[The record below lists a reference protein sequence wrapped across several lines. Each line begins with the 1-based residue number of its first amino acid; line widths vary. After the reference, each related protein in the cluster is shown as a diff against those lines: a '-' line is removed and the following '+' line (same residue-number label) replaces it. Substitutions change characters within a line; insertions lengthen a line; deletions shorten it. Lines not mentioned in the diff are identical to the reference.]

1 MTDTRITTV
10 YPRDAAPGARYV
22 EPQTIGVAVT
32 TRVPASPAATQAAGP
47 ELRGGLGQ
55 VILATIASTVGF
67 WAWMSIAP
75 LQNIYAQQMGL
86 DQGQISIMLAM
97 PVLVGALGRIVVGA
111 MTDRFGGR
119 RMFTLVLLASVPAVL
134 LVALA
139 GSIGSYPLLLV
150 AGFLLGVA
158 GTIFAVGIPFSS
170 AWFPAS
176 QRGLAN
182 GIFGMGMIGT
192 AVSAFAT
199 PRLAEGI
206 GYLPTHLLIAAV
218 VVVVAIVVWFFLR
231 ESPVWQ
237 SSHQPLV
244 PKVMGALRLAV
255 TWQMSFLYAIVF
267 GGFVAFSTYLP
278 KYLLTI
284 YPGEVDAVGAGT
296 RTALF
301 AAAAV
306 VARPIGGV
314 LADRFGPKVI
324 SLISLA
330 GIVATAYV
338 VGQQPPEGVLTG
350 VVFLL
355 MASAM
360 GLGMGA
366 VFAWVGPST
375 PPDKV
380 GAVTGV
386 VAAAGGLGG
395 YFPPLVMGATYHA
408 DTNSYALGLW
418 LLVLV
423 GAGALVVAGMLRDAR
438 ASKS

>member
-1 MTDTRITTV
+1 MSQITSPPTTDDSRE
-10 YPRDAAPGARYV
+10 R
-22 EPQTIGVAVT
+22 
-32 TRVPASPAATQAAGP
+32 
-47 ELRGGLGQ
+47 LRGGLLQ
-55 VILATIASTVGF
+55 VILATLASTAGF

-75 LQNIYAQQMGL
+75 LQNVYADRMGL
-86 DQGQISIMLAM
+86 DQGQISLMLAT
-97 PVLVGALGRIVVGA
+97 PVLVGALGRIAVGA
-111 MTDRFGGR
+111 LTDRLGGR
-119 RMFTLVLLASVPAVL
+119 RMFTLVLLVSVPAVL

-139 GSIGSYPLLLV
+139 GSIDSYPLLLV

-170 AWFPAS
+170 AWFPPS
-176 QRGLAN
+176 HRGFAT
-182 GIFGMGMIGT
+182 GVFGMGMIGT

-199 PRLAEGI
+199 PRLAVAI
-206 GYLPTHLLIAAV
+206 GYFPTHLVIAGILLVMAV
-218 VVVVAIVVWFFLR
+218 VVWIFLR
-231 ESPVWQ
+231 ESPAWEP
-237 SSHQPLV
+237 SREPLV
-244 PKVMGALRLAV
+244 PKVRGALRLAV

-278 KYLLTI
+278 KYLLTV
-284 YPGEVDAVGAGT
+284 YPNDVDAVGAGT

-306 VARPIGGV
+306 VARPVGGV
-314 LADRFGPKVI
+314 LADRFGPKLV

-350 VVFLL
+350 FVFLL
-355 MASAM
+355 MAAAM

-366 VFAWVGPST
+366 VFAWIGPST
-375 PPDKV
+375 PSDKV

-395 YFPPLVMGATYHA
+395 YFPPLVMGATYSPE
-408 DTNSYALGLW
+408 TNSYAMGLW

-438 ASKS
+438 AAKSAAT

>member
-1 MTDTRITTV
+1 MSTSAPAVETA
-10 YPRDAAPGARYV
+10 AAPD
-22 EPQTIGVAVT
+22 
-32 TRVPASPAATQAAGP
+32 
-47 ELRGGLGQ
+47 LRGGLTQ
-55 VILATIASTVGF
+55 VIIATLASTIGF
-67 WAWMSIAP
+67 WAWMAIAP
-75 LQNIYAQQMGL
+75 LQNIYSESMGL
-86 DQGQISIMLAM
+86 DQGQVSIMLAM

-119 RMFTLVLLASVPAVL
+119 IMFSALLLMGVPAVL
-134 LVALA
+134 LVAVA

-150 AGFLLGVA
+150 AAFILGIP

-170 AWFPAS
+170 AWFPA
-176 QRGLAN
+176 QRRGFAT
-182 GIFGMGMIGT
+182 GVFGMGMIGT
-192 AVSAFAT
+192 AVSAFFT
-199 PRLAEGI
+199 PRLVEWI
-206 GYLPTHLLIAAV
+206 GYWPTHLVIAGV
-218 VVVVAIVVWFFLR
+218 MVLWVLLVWFGMR
-231 ESPVWQ
+231 ESPAWTPSRQ
-237 SSHQPLV
+237 RLV
-244 PKVMGALRLAV
+244 PKVVGALKLV
-255 TWQMSFLYAIVF
+255 ITWEMSFLYAIVF

-284 YPGEVDAVGAGT
+284 YPGDVDPVGAGT
-296 RTALF
+296 RTAIF

-306 VARPIGGV
+306 ITRPIGGV

-330 GIVATAYV
+330 GIVVTAYI

-350 VVFLL
+350 VVFNL
-355 MASAM
+355 MAAAM
-360 GLGMGA
+360 GFGMGA
-366 VFAWVGPST
+366 VFAWIGPST

-423 GAGALVVAGMLRDAR
+423 GSVALVVAGMLRDAR
-438 ASKS
+438 PKG

>member
-1 MTDTRITTV
+1 MTTKV
-10 YPRDAAPGARYV
+10 PAPAAATV
-22 EPQTIGVAVT
+22 EPA
-32 TRVPASPAATQAAGP
+32 PD
-47 ELRGGLGQ
+47 LRGGLGQ
-55 VILATIASTVGF
+55 VILATLASTVGF

-75 LQNIYAQQMGL
+75 LQNIYAQSMGL
-86 DQGQISIMLAM
+86 DQGQVSIMLAT

-111 MTDRFGGR
+111 LTDRFGGR
-119 RMFTLVLLASVPAVL
+119 KMFALVLLASVPAVL

-139 GSIGSYPLLLV
+139 GSIGSYPLLV
-150 AGFLLGVA
+150 AAGFLLGVA
-158 GTIFAVGIPFSS
+158 GTIFAVGVPFSS
-170 AWFPAS
+170 AWYPAP
-176 QRGLAN
+176 QRGFAT
-182 GIFGMGMIGT
+182 GVFGMGMIGT

-199 PRLAEGI
+199 PRLAQAI
-206 GYLPTHLLIAAV
+206 GTLSTHLLIAV
-218 VVVVAIVVWFFLR
+218 VLVVAALAVWFFMR
-231 ESPVWQ
+231 ESPAWA
-237 SSHQPLV
+237 SSSQPLV
-244 PKVMGALRLAV
+244 PKVTGALKLAI
-255 TWQMSFLYAIVF
+255 TWEMSFLYAIVF

-284 YPGEVDAVGAGT
+284 YPEDVDAVGAGT

-306 VARPIGGV
+306 IARPIGGV
-314 LADRFGPKVI
+314 LADKFGPKIV

-330 GIVATAYV
+330 GIVAAAYV

-350 VVFLL
+350 FVFLL

-408 DTNSYALGLW
+408 ETNSYALGLW

-423 GAGALVVAGMLRDAR
+423 GAAALVVAGMLRDAR
-438 ASKS
+438 SAK

>member
-1 MTDTRITTV
+1 M
-10 YPRDAAPGARYV
+10 
-22 EPQTIGVAVT
+22 
-32 TRVPASPAATQAAGP
+32 
-47 ELRGGLGQ
+47 RGGLGQ
-55 VILATIASTVGF
+55 VILATLASTVGF

-75 LQNIYAQQMGL
+75 LQNIYAQSMGL
-86 DQGQISIMLAM
+86 DQGQVSIMLAT

-111 MTDRFGGR
+111 LTDRFGGR
-119 RMFTLVLLASVPAVL
+119 KMFALVLLASVPAVL

-139 GSIGSYPLLLV
+139 GSIGSYPLLV
-150 AGFLLGVA
+150 AAGFLLGVA
-158 GTIFAVGIPFSS
+158 GTIFAVGVPFSS
-170 AWFPAS
+170 AWYPAP
-176 QRGLAN
+176 QRGFAT
-182 GIFGMGMIGT
+182 GVFGMGMIGT

-199 PRLAEGI
+199 PRLAQAI
-206 GYLPTHLLIAAV
+206 GTLSTHLLIAV
-218 VVVVAIVVWFFLR
+218 VLVVAALAVWFFMR
-231 ESPVWQ
+231 ESPAWA
-237 SSHQPLV
+237 SSSQPLV
-244 PKVMGALRLAV
+244 PKVTGALKLAI
-255 TWQMSFLYAIVF
+255 TWEMSFLYAIVF

-284 YPGEVDAVGAGT
+284 YPEDVDAVGAGT

-306 VARPIGGV
+306 IARPIGGV
-314 LADRFGPKVI
+314 LADKFGPKIV

-330 GIVATAYV
+330 GIVAAAYV

-350 VVFLL
+350 FVFLL

-408 DTNSYALGLW
+408 ETNSYALGLW

-423 GAGALVVAGMLRDAR
+423 GAAALVVAGMLRDAR
-438 ASKS
+438 SAK

>member
-1 MTDTRITTV
+1 MTTASAPATTG
-10 YPRDAAPGARYV
+10 PS
-22 EPQTIGVAVT
+22 T
-32 TRVPASPAATQAAGP
+32 TD
-47 ELRGGLGQ
+47 LRGGLGQ
-55 VILATIASTVGF
+55 VLLATVASTVGF
-67 WAWMSIAP
+67 WAWMAIAP
-75 LQNIYAQQMGL
+75 LQGIYAESMGL
-86 DQGQISIMLAM
+86 DQGQISLMLAT

-111 MTDRFGGR
+111 LTDRYGGR
-119 RMFTLVLLASVPAVL
+119 RMFTLVLLAATPAVL

-139 GSIGSYPLLLV
+139 GSIESYPLLLV
-150 AGFLLGVA
+150 AGFLLGIA
-158 GTIFAVGIPFSS
+158 GTIFAAGIPFSS
-170 AWFPAS
+170 AWFPPER
-176 QRGLAN
+176 RGFAN
-182 GIFGMGMIGT
+182 GVFGMGMIGT

-206 GYLPTHLLIAAV
+206 GYLPTHLLIAGV
-218 VVVVAIVVWFFLR
+218 MVVVAALVWFFMR
-231 ESPVWQ
+231 ESPAWV

-244 PKVMGALRLAV
+244 PKVMGALKLAI
-255 TWQMSFLYAIVF
+255 TWEMAFLYAIVF

-278 KYLLTI
+278 KYLTTI
-284 YPGEVDAVGAGT
+284 YAGEVDAVGAGT

-330 GIVATAYV
+330 GIVSAAYV
-338 VGQQPPEGVLTG
+338 VGQEPPEGVLTG
-350 VVFLL
+350 VTFLL
-355 MASAM
+355 MAAAM

-366 VFAWVGPST
+366 VFAWIGPST

-395 YFPPLVMGATYHA
+395 YFPPLVMGATYNPV
-408 DTNSYALGLW
+408 TNSYALGLW

-423 GAGALVVAGMLRDAR
+423 GSGALVVAGMLRDAR
-438 ASKS
+438 TRKA

>member
-1 MTDTRITTV
+1 MSQSVAIETAV
-10 YPRDAAPGARYV
+10 ESAPD
-22 EPQTIGVAVT
+22 
-32 TRVPASPAATQAAGP
+32 
-47 ELRGGLGQ
+47 LHGGLAQ
-55 VILATIASTVGF
+55 VILATIASTAGF

-75 LQNIYAQQMGL
+75 LQNIYAEQMGL
-86 DQGQISIMLAM
+86 DQVQVSLMLAT

-111 MTDRFGGR
+111 LTDRFGGR

-139 GSIGSYPLLLV
+139 GAVGNYWLLIG

-176 QRGLAN
+176 RRGFAT
-182 GIFGMGMIGT
+182 GVFGMGMIGT
-192 AVSAFAT
+192 AVSAFVT
-199 PRLAEGI
+199 PRLAQSI
-206 GYLPTHLLIAAV
+206 GFLATYLVIAGVLV
-218 VVVVAIVVWFFLR
+218 VIAIVVWLFLR
-231 ESPVWQ
+231 ESPAWKP
-237 SSHQPLV
+237 SHERLI
-244 PKVMGALRLAV
+244 PKVTGALKLAI

-284 YPGEVDAVGAGT
+284 YPDDVDAVGAGT

-306 VARPIGGV
+306 IARPVGGV

-366 VFAWVGPST
+366 VFTWVGPST

-386 VAAAGGLGG
+386 VAAAGGRGG
-395 YFPPLVMGATYHA
+395 YFPPLVMGATYSA
-408 DTNSYALGLW
+408 ETNSYVLGLW

-423 GAGALVVAGMLRDAR
+423 GAGAMVVAGMLRDAR
-438 ASKS
+438 AAKAMPS